1 MTATT
6 ADAPGT
12 PGAEASVLEVWGDP
26 IAHSLSP
33 RLHAAAYRE
42 LGWAWQYGRRRVAAD
57 EFAAEIAGLGLA
69 YRGLSITFPLK
80 AEAFAAATRLDETSV
95 LTGAANTLVLRGGE
109 RSDSTPTSTASSP
122 T

>member
-57 EFAAEIAGLGLA
+57 EFAAEIAGLGL
-69 YRGLSITFPLK
+69 GLGDLGAGVTRQREVGGACTSF
-80 AEAFAAATRLDETSV
+80 EACH
-95 LTGAANTLVLRGGE
+95 G
-109 RSDSTPTSTASSP
+109 
-122 T
+122 

>member
-42 LGWAWQYGRRRVAAD
+42 LGWAWQYGRRRVAVPTTSEKTRSAFS
-57 EFAAEIAGLGLA
+57 EVPASMNVSATWSFSESSMSPKAA
-69 YRGLSITFPLK
+69 K
-80 AEAFAAATRLDETSV
+80 
-95 LTGAANTLVLRGGE
+95 
-109 RSDSTPTSTASSP
+109 
-122 T
+122 